1 MKRIYADHAATTPLR
16 EEALAAMMPYLT
28 GHFGNASTLYEE
40 GQAARHAVEDA
51 RRCIARLLGASKDEV
66 YFTSGGS
73 ESDNWAIREAARARK
88 DKGRHLITTQIEH
101 AAVLN
106 TFKALEKEGFEVTYL
121 PVDGQGYTAVETLQ
135 DALRGDTILVSV
147 MMANNE
153 LGCLQP
159 ISEIGSI
166 CRERGILFHTDA
178 VQAFGKIPVD
188 AAALKADLISMSAH
202 KIYGPKGVGA
212 LYIARGTEIGPFIAG
227 GKQERGRRAG
237 TENVA
242 GIVGFARAAEL
253 AAAEM
258 TENSKKITA
267 LSEKL
272 RRGLEDQVDGC
283 LFHQPEKGGIP
294 GLLSVSLP
302 GAEAESA
309 LVLLDMAGIAVSAG
323 SACESGAVESS
334 HVLKAIGL
342 TETEARSTIRISLG
356 RENTEE
362 EIDRLCEEISRV
374 TKRLQ
379 ALRARRI

>member
-40 GQAARHAVEDA
+40 GQTARHAVEDA
-51 RRCIARLLGASKDEV
+51 RRCIARLLGASKDEI

-73 ESDNWAIREAARARK
+73 ESDNWAIREAAEAGK
-88 DKGRHLITTQIEH
+88 SKGRHLITTQIEH
-101 AAVLN
+101 AAVLK
-106 TFKALEKEGFEVTYL
+106 TFRALEKEGFEVTYL
-121 PVDGQGYTAVETLQ
+121 PVDGQGSVHVETLKG
-135 DALRGDTILVSV
+135 ALRDDTILVSV

-159 ISEIGSI
+159 ISEIGAI
-166 CRERGILFHTDA
+166 LRERSILFHTDA
-178 VQAFGKIPVD
+178 VQAFGKIPID

-212 LYIARGTEIGPFIAG
+212 LYIARGTQIGPFIAG
-227 GKQERGRRAG
+227 GSQERGLRAG

-242 GIVGFARAAEL
+242 GIVGFAKAAAV

-258 TENSKKITA
+258 TENAEKITA

-272 RRGLEDQVDGC
+272 RRGLEDRLDGC
-283 LFHQPEKGGIP
+283 SFHQPEKGGIP

-342 TETEARSTIRISLG
+342 SEKEARSTIRISLG

-379 ALRARRI
+379 ALRAHRF